1 MHNEH
6 AHPSLETDTH
16 WPPRRDYHAILRHE
30 DEVGNEGGPAR
41 FLPPSDSRW
50 PSAIRV
56 VSALAVSAF
65 FAPTIFLSLGASS
78 QRIIFLFLIN
88 AATALVAIYVGNRIT
103 RHEIQSWVRSLVD
116 RAERL
121 FSGETGA
128 APQHRPDFET
138 YLEDLARYLELT
150 LEDRLQHER
159 NAIIGAITSLVS
171 ALEARDPHTR
181 NHSARVAQL
190 AVRIGRDMGLSRSQ
204 LYELHLGGILH
215 DIGKIGIPDAILFKP
230 GGLTQTE
237 YETMKTHPILGAR
250 ILSGIPGL
258 EAVAEIVLCHHEMVD
273 GRGYPR
279 GLADEAIPLCAR
291 IVSACDTYLSM
302 AEDRPYR
309 QGRSLDRVMKE
320 IRRVA
325 GRQLDLRVVAA
336 LEGLLARETERF
348 GRPLTGFNGPD
359 SEDDAEAD
367 SDVSASSERA
377 A

>member
-1 MHNEH
+1 MHNQH
-6 AHPSLETDTH
+6 TTPTLETDFLRN
-16 WPPRRDYHAILRHE
+16 PAPRDYHAILRHE
-30 DEVGNEGGPAR
+30 DEVGNEDGPAR
-41 FLPPSDSRW
+41 FLLPVDSRW
-50 PSAIRV
+50 PSV
-56 VSALAVSAF
+56 VRILSALAVSAF
-65 FAPTIFLSLGASS
+65 FAPFIFLSLETTS
-78 QRIIFLFLIN
+78 QRILFMLLLN
-88 AATALVAIYVGNRIT
+88 AATAIVAVYVGNRIT
-103 RHEIQSWVRSLVD
+103 RHEVQSWVKSLVH

-121 FSGETGA
+121 FTGDAA
-128 APQHRPDFET
+128 APEPRRADFET

-190 AVRIGRDMGLSRSQ
+190 AVRIGNSMGLSRSE

-230 GGLTQTE
+230 GGLTQAE
-237 YETMKTHPILGAR
+237 YETMKTHPVLGAR

-258 EAVAEIVLCHHEMVD
+258 AAVAEIVLCHHEMVD

-279 GLADEAIPLCAR
+279 GLAGDAIPLGAR

-320 IRRVA
+320 IRRVS

-336 LEGLLARETERF
+336 LEALLARETERF

-359 SEDDAEAD
+359 SDDDA
-367 SDVSASSERA
+367 SDESASSERA

>member
-6 AHPSLETDTH
+6 PHPSLETDAF
-16 WPPRRDYHAILRHE
+16 WPPRQAYHAILRHE
-30 DEVGNEGGPAR
+30 DEVGNEGEPAR
-41 FLPPSDSRW
+41 RVPASDSRW
-50 PSAIRV
+50 PSVIRV
-56 VSALAVSAF
+56 LSALAVAAF
-65 FAPTIFLSLGASS
+65 FAPAIFLSLEATS
-78 QRIIFLFLIN
+78 QRILFLLIIN
-88 AATALVAIYVGNRIT
+88 ASTALVAIYVGNRIT
-103 RHEIQSWVRSLVD
+103 RHEIQSWARSLVD
-116 RAERL
+116 RADRL
-121 FSGETGA
+121 FSGNPEA
-128 APQHRPDFET
+128 APRRADFET
-138 YLEDLARYLELT
+138 YLEDLAHYLEVT

-190 AVRIGRDMGLSRSQ
+190 AVRIGRDMGLSRSE

-258 EAVAEIVLCHHEMVD
+258 ESVAEIVLCHHEMVD

-279 GLADEAIPLCAR
+279 GLVGDAIPLCAR
-291 IVSACDTYLSM
+291 IVSTCDTYLSM

-325 GRQLDLRVVAA
+325 GRQLDLGVVGA
-336 LEGLLARETERF
+336 LENLLARETERF
-348 GRPLTGFNGPD
+348 GRPLTGFDAP
-359 SEDDAEAD
+359 EETADAEETA
-367 SDVSASSERA
+367 SERA

>member
-1 MHNEH
+1 VALHNDH
-6 AHPSLETDTH
+6 SSPPFETDPF
-16 WPPRRDYHAILRHE
+16 WSAVPRQDYHAILRHE

-41 FLPPSDSRW
+41 FLPPADSRW
-50 PSAIRV
+50 PSVVRI
-56 VSALAVSAF
+56 VSALAVAAF
-65 FAPTIFLSLGASS
+65 FAPPILLLQQPSS
-78 QRIIFLFLIN
+78 HRIIFLLLIN

-103 RHEIQSWVRSLVD
+103 RHEITSWVKSVVQ

-121 FSGETGA
+121 FSGERDGSEPRQA
-128 APQHRPDFET
+128 DFET
-138 YLEDLARYLELT
+138 YLEDLAHYLELT
-150 LEDRLQHER
+150 LEDKLQHER

-190 AVRIGRDMGLSRSQ
+190 AVRIGREMGLGRSR

-230 GGLTQTE
+230 GGLTQAE

-258 EAVAEIVLCHHEMVD
+258 EAVAEIVLSHHEMVD

-279 GLADEAIPLCAR
+279 GLVNDAIPLGAR
-291 IVSACDTYLSM
+291 IVSVCDTYLSM

-309 QGRSLDRVMKE
+309 QGRSLEKVMKE

-325 GRQLDLRVVAA
+325 GRQLDAGVVEV
-336 LEGLLARETERF
+336 LEDLLAQETARF
-348 GRPLTGFNGPD
+348 GRPLTGFDGE
-359 SEDDAEAD
+359 EDAAD
-367 SDVSASSERA
+367 VGQSSAA
-377 A
+377 

>member
-6 AHPSLETDTH
+6 SSPPFETDPFLSAVPH
-16 WPPRRDYHAILRHE
+16 HDYHAILRHE
-30 DEVGNEGGPAR
+30 DEVGNEDGPVR

-50 PSAIRV
+50 PSVVRV
-56 VSALAVSAF
+56 LSALAVSAF
-65 FAPTIFLSLGASS
+65 FAPPIFLSQGHSS
-78 QRIIFLFLIN
+78 QGIIFLLLIN

-103 RHEIQSWVRSLVD
+103 RHEIKSWVKSVVH

-121 FSGETGA
+121 FSGDTA
-128 APQHRPDFET
+128 ASEPRQADFET
-138 YLEDLARYLELT
+138 YLEDLAHYLELT
-150 LEDRLQHER
+150 LEDKLQHER

-190 AVRIGRDMGLSRSQ
+190 AVRIGRDMGLGRSQ

-258 EAVAEIVLCHHEMVD
+258 EAVAEIVLSHHEMVD

-279 GLADEAIPLCAR
+279 GLAGDAIPLGAR
-291 IVSACDTYLSM
+291 IVSVCDTYLSM

-309 QGRSLDRVMKE
+309 QGRSLEKVLKE

-325 GRQLDLRVVAA
+325 GRQLDLGMVGA
-336 LEGLLARETERF
+336 LESLLDRETERF
-348 GRPLTGFNGPD
+348 GRPLTGFNRAD
-359 SEDDAEAD
+359 DEDEAD
-367 SDVSASSERA
+367 LEQSSAA
-377 A
+377 

>member
-1 MHNEH
+1 VHNEH
-6 AHPSLETDTH
+6 TTPTLETDFLRS
-16 WPPRRDYHAILRHE
+16 PAPRDYHAILRHE

-41 FLPPSDSRW
+41 SLLPADSRW
-50 PSAIRV
+50 PSVVRV
-56 VSALAVSAF
+56 LCALAVAAL
-65 FAPTIFLSLGASS
+65 FAPAIFLSLAATS
-78 QRIIFLFLIN
+78 QRIIFLLLIN
-88 AATALVAIYVGNRIT
+88 AATAIVAVYVGNRIT
-103 RHEIQSWVRSLVD
+103 RHEVQSWVKSLVH

-121 FSGETGA
+121 FTGDAA
-128 APQHRPDFET
+128 APDSGRADFET
-138 YLEDLARYLELT
+138 YLEELARYLEIT

-190 AVRIGRDMGLSRSQ
+190 AVRIGNSMGLSRSE

-230 GGLTQTE
+230 GGLTTAE
-237 YETMKTHPILGAR
+237 YETMKTHPVLGAR

-258 EAVAEIVLCHHEMVD
+258 AAVAEIVLCHHEMVD

-279 GLADEAIPLCAR
+279 GLAGDAIPLGAR

-309 QGRSLDRVMKE
+309 QGRSLDKVMKE
-320 IRRVA
+320 IRRVS

-336 LEGLLARETERF
+336 LEDLLARETERF

-359 SEDDAEAD
+359 SEDDASDESAD
-367 SDVSASSERA
+367 SERA